1 MGGRLWRCLLPKLK
15 RCIGTRHVEVNYFH
29 TKGVGSRWMSIR
41 CNKCLN
47 SLRVDCAKCTTV
59 YHMKLH
65 KRGRYEMAKF
75 CGFYSAQPWHSWSRE
90 DEAMMDAGSL
100 GDVHVDGP
108 YERNGMKSMMCMG
121 LLLCIVIS

>member
-1 MGGRLWRCLLPKLK
+1 M
-15 RCIGTRHVEVNYFH
+15 
-29 TKGVGSRWMSIR
+29 
-41 CNKCLN
+41 
-47 SLRVDCAKCTTV
+47 DCAKCTTV

-100 GDVHVDGP
+100 GYVHEYGP
-108 YERNGMKSMMCMG
+108 YERNVMKSMMCIG